1 VRRLQAPVLLAQ
13 ALLVLVLLVLA
24 PLLLVPVQVLPVQ
37 VLPVQV
43 LLVPLVLA
51 LLLPV
56 QVLLALGP
64 NPPMGRRQEPTGP
77 NCQSKILTSQNKKFA
92 CSVIRKG
99 LICDEL
105 LFNTFLLT

>member
-1 VRRLQAPVLLAQ
+1 MEDRRTTIDTPPVRRLQAPVLLAQ
-13 ALLVLVLLVLA
+13 ALLLLV
-24 PLLLVPVQVLPVQ
+24 
-37 VLPVQV
+37 PVQV

-64 NPPMGRRQEPTGP
+64 KPPMGRRQEPTGP